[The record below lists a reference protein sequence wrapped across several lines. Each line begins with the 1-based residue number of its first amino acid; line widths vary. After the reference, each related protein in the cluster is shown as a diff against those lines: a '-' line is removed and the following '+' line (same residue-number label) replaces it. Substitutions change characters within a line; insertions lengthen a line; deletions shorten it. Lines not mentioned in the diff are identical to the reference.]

1 MICAALHVRHITNKL
16 NSEISTKNKLG
27 EKKLLKVFLQ
37 SDSSNFWYEMSKL
50 RGKKKPVSTTVD
62 GKNNNLDIACAFSDH
77 YNDLFNFVNYNIED
91 MDNLYEKGCKD
102 SLYCSDHKHV
112 ITLSD
117 IDNAMKK
124 IKRGKPLWL

>member
-1 MICAALHVRHITNKL
+1 MRCATRKTYYKSNKL

-27 EKKLLKVFLQ
+27 EKKLLKVFLK
-37 SDSSNFWYEMSKL
+37 SDSSDFWYEMSKL
-50 RGKKKPVSTTVD
+50 RGKKKTVSTTVD

-91 MDNLYEKGCKD
+91 MDNLYEKVCKD

-124 IKRGKPLWL
+124 LKRGKPLWL